1 MTIVFCSFVFLQFFN
16 AINCRVVGKTEYN
29 IFKKPLNSL
38 PFLFVLVIIF
48 AVQYCACEIVIFQF
62 ILNTTTLSGDQLGQ
76 AILTGSTVL
85 AAAFLLKLTPRSW
98 VDNIREFDEKEAMG
112 GGGALMNI
120 LEKAKSP
127 KISNPALNQTVEES
141 DEGLENESLVK
152 SEEKNAKIAS
162 NKIEAEEESK
172 QENGSDQYSEEDGVL
187 QTEVDVNEKPFMGN
201 INGS

>member
-38 PFLFVLVIIF
+38 PFLFVLVVIF
-48 AVQYCACEIVIFQF
+48 AVQYCACGIGIFQF
-62 ILNTTTLSGDQLGQ
+62 ILNTTDLSGDQLGQ

-127 KISNPALNQTVEES
+127 KVSAPALNQTVDES
-141 DEGLENESLVK
+141 VDGVEKEKPVE
-152 SEEKNAKIAS
+152 SEEKNSKVGS
-162 NKIEAEEESK
+162 KKVEEENK
-172 QENGSDQYSEEDGVL
+172 QESGSDQASEEDGVL